1 MSYIPANRLSSNYIN
16 SLPVIKFTG
25 EVIIIDSLEQE
36 IEAIKLLRKE
46 KKVGFDTESK
56 PAFKKGVSYP
66 ISLVQIATND
76 KAYLFQVKKTG
87 FSDALSDFLSSQ
99 DIKKIGVGVKN
110 DIAKLNELKDFEPGG
125 FIDLSTIAAEK
136 GIIQIG
142 IRGLTARY
150 TSHRLVK
157 SSQKTNWAKT
167 DLTKKQQLYA
177 ASDAWICLQI
187 YPLLLN
193 DRTDYRQ
200 FADDENSDMVGELG
214 IKEERR
220 IKNHRAVGDRSR

>member
-1 MSYIPANRLSSNYIN
+1 MNYKPANRLSSDYIN

-25 EVIIIDSLEQE
+25 KVVIIDSRDREKE
-36 IEAIKLLRKE
+36 VIKLLRKE
-46 KKVGFDTESK
+46 KHVGFDTESK
-56 PAFKKGVSYP
+56 PAFKKGVFYP

-76 KAYLFQVKKTG
+76 TAYLFQVQKTG
-87 FSDALSDFLSSQ
+87 FSDALSDFLSNEK
-99 DIKKIGVGVKN
+99 IKKIGVGVKN
-110 DIAKLNELKDFEPGG
+110 DITKLKELKDFEAGG

-142 IRGLTARY
+142 VRGLTARY

-157 SSQKTNWAKT
+157 SSQKTNWAKS
-167 DLTKKQQLYA
+167 DLTKKQQIYA

-200 FADDENSDMVGELG
+200 YAEEENNAANEDLE
-214 IKEERR
+214 
-220 IKNHRAVGDRSR
+220 